1 MEILKIIEQDF
12 KRAMEQGQRET
23 LATLRLLKASLQNKE
38 IELRPKKQKLND
50 EMAMEVIQREI
61 KKRREAIEMFEKGG
75 RNDLAEKE
83 KKEAE
88 ILSKYLPEQLS
99 DEEIRKVVLRTIQT
113 FGAVGP
119 QDLGRVIGKA
129 MLELKGRA
137 EGNKVREIIK
147 KELEQI
153 KN

>member
-50 EMAMEVIQREI
+50 EMATEVIQREI

-75 RNDLAEKE
+75 RDDLAEKE

>member
-1 MEILKIIEQDF
+1 MEILKTIEQDF